1 MGVRAAYQ
9 LGFTYL
15 GLLVAVVVLGL
26 MLTLASR
33 VWSVTEQ
40 RERERQLLFVGG
52 EIRTAIGRYFA
63 AHRHFPQSLEEL
75 LGDSA
80 SAAPRRYLR
89 RLYYD
94 PMTNSTDWNLVP
106 APGGGI
112 MGVASKSKLTPIKRT
127 GFSAEDAF
135 FEANDCY
142 CTWQFVYQLRYNRGV
157 PIVAPVSNPV
167 STPGDNGP
175 GTFYGTGK

>member
-1 MGVRAAYQ
+1 MRVRAPYQ
-9 LGFTYL
+9 LGFTYV

-33 VWSVTEQ
+33 VWSVSEQ
-40 RERERQLLFVGG
+40 RERETQLLFVGG
-52 EIRTAIGRYFA
+52 EIRSAVGRYVA
-63 AHRHFPQSLEEL
+63 AHRKFPQSLEDL
-75 LGDSA
+75 LGDNA
-80 SAAPRRYLR
+80 SAAPRRFLR

-94 PMTNSTDWNLVP
+94 PMTNSTDWELIP
-106 APGGGI
+106 AAGGGI

-157 PIVAPVSNPV
+157 PVIAPGPNPAPN
-167 STPGDNGP
+167 PGDSGP
-175 GTFYGTGK
+175 GNFYGTGK